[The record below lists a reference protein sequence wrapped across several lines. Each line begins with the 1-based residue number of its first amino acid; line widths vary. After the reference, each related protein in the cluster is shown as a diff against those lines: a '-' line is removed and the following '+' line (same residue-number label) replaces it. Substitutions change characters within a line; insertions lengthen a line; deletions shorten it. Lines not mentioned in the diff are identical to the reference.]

1 MSTNLYLYIWLGALA
16 TQIIYF
22 LLFIKAL
29 LKKDNEKQAPT
40 IPVSVIICGRNESEN
55 FKKFLPLILEQE
67 YPNFEV
73 IAVNDQSFDNTDEV
87 LEELANQYSHLKI
100 VTVPETD
107 QFWNGK
113 KYALTLGIKAAKNHH
128 LLFTDADCKPSSN
141 KWIATLANEFNQSE
155 IVLGYGGYQR
165 KNTFTNTLIQWETL
179 QTAIHYFSAAAWKYP
194 YMGVGRNLGY
204 TCDLFYKH
212 KGFVKHMHIPSGDD
226 DLFIQDAATKRN
238 TSFSLSADSQ
248 TLSEPKETLS
258 EWFHQKR
265 RHLSTSRFYKKGHKF
280 LLGFFFATLLLTYFG
295 WIPGLFIEGYFN
307 LIILALV
314 GTRFLLAGVVY
325 AFYNHKLSKTKAIWG
340 FPIFEFSILLASIT
354 QQFFNLIYGKPKKW
368 K

>member
-1 MSTNLYLYIWLGALA
+1 MSTNLLLYIWLGAIA
-16 TQIIYF
+16 AQILYF
-22 LLFIKAL
+22 ILFIRAL
-29 LKKDNEKQAPT
+29 LKKKKEKSSDV
-40 IPVSVIICGRNESEN
+40 IPISVIICGRNESEN

-73 IAVNDQSFDNTDEV
+73 IAVNDQSFDSSDEV
-87 LEELANQYSHLKI
+87 LEELANQYSQLKI

-128 LLFTDADCKPSSN
+128 LLFTDADCQPMSK
-141 KWIATLANEFNQSE
+141 KWISTMAQEFNHSE

-165 KNTFTNTLIQWETL
+165 KNTFTNALIQWETL
-179 QTAIHYFSAAAWKYP
+179 QTAIHYFSAAAWRYP
-194 YMGVGRNLGY
+194 YMGVGRNLAY
-204 TCDLFYKH
+204 TSDLFYQH

-226 DLFIQDAATKRN
+226 DLFIQDAASSKN
-238 TSFSLSADSQ
+238 TSFTFSVESQ
-248 TLSEPKETLS
+248 TLSEPKETLK

-280 LLGFFFATLLLTYFG
+280 LLGFFFLTLLITYLG
-295 WIPGLFIEGYFN
+295 WIPGLFLNENFP
-307 LIILALV
+307 LWAL
-314 GTRFLLAGVVY
+314 GLFTFRFVLAGVVY
-325 AFYNHKLSKTKAIWG
+325 SIFNFKLSKTKAIWG
-340 FPIFEFSILLASIT
+340 FPIFEFSLLLSSLI
-354 QQFFNLIYGKPKKW
+354 QQFLNLIYGKPKKW